1 METAVFKVGDLVRHK
16 TSCERGVVVSI
27 NGIRWCKKHPRMHS
41 AHIMGGSDE
50 CEWVF
55 EFNGTYD
62 VSIGLANTAED
73 VPEVLLVLDEE
84 T

>member
-16 TSCERGVVVSI
+16 TSGEQGVVVSV
-27 NGIRWCKKHPRMHS
+27 NGNRICKRHPLMS
-41 AHIMGGSDE
+41 LAHFMSTSED

-73 VPEVLLVLDEE
+73 VPESLLVLDEE